1 MLKGRCLCGQVTYEY
16 QGEITELAVC
26 HCQQCKQAQGT
37 PFVTNAPIETS
48 KMKWLTGADNFK
60 SYFSSPNKK
69 RVFCQNCGSP
79 LYSQRTDMPET
90 LRLRVGTITHGK
102 IPEPHY
108 QIYCGST
115 SDWLVLNGK
124 PQYEQNILKN
134 LVDKID

>member
-1 MLKGRCLCGQVTYEY
+1 MLKGRCLCGQVAYEY

-48 KMKWLTGADNFK
+48 KMKWLSGVENFK

-79 LYSQRTDMPET
+79 LFSQRTDMPDT
-90 LRLRVGTITHGK
+90 IRLRAGTITHGK
-102 IPEPHY
+102 IPEPNY
-108 QIYCGST
+108 QIYCESS

-124 PQYEQNILKN
+124 PQYEKNLLKN
-134 LVDKID
+134 IVNNKD